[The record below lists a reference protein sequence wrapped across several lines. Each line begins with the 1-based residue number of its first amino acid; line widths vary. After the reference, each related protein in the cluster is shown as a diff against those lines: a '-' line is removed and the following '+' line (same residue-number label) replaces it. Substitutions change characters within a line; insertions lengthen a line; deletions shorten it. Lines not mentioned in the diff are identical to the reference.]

1 MSVEESEAYANASN
15 FLQRRWE
22 DLGSYSI
29 NLRNQLAAPPETESE
44 SEEEE
49 REAELELPNTD
60 SSEEDTDSGAESD
73 ATQDN
78 ATRPTTRPS
87 TRTATDW
94 PPEPPESLN
103 LGSLGR

>member
-1 MSVEESEAYANASN
+1 M
-15 FLQRRWE
+15 QRRWE
-22 DLGSYSI
+22 DLGAYSI
-29 NLRNQLAAPPETESE
+29 SLRNQLAAPPETESE

-78 ATRPTTRPS
+78 ANRPTTRHERFQHTS
-87 TRTATDW
+87 SYMNWTTYAVKRGCRC
-94 PPEPPESLN
+94 E
-103 LGSLGR
+103 LGT